1 VTTVEDALARA
12 TAPGPDG
19 RGRFRA
25 PFALQSWP
33 GVVHGGALVAILD
46 VAAQRLAPVHG
57 ARLLEGRLTASV
69 PLDTELEL
77 EGSAGE
83 GVIAVSV
90 VAQDRSPLT
99 SLTVRSLSEDP
110 APTPTAWPGG
120 DGLPVPGSEH
130 CLVCGDANEL
140 GLRVRPRF
148 DEDGV
153 WARVSPGPPW
163 VERSGA
169 LHRAL
174 APVLL
179 DEVAW
184 WLGAITMQAGGLTNR
199 ISLSVSRAAFP
210 AGGPLIASGRF
221 DDVTPVD
228 RRRAFWRT
236 VSTLRTPGGQP
247 LATATIVFRGGAD
260 YSARQ
265 MPYLRARCAPGV
277 FARMFPAL
285 ASADQ

>member
-1 VTTVEDALARA
+1 MTTVEDALASA
-12 TAPGPDG
+12 TALGLDG

-33 GVVHGGALVAILD
+33 GIVHGGALVAILD
-46 VAAQRLAPVHG
+46 VAAQRLGLVHG
-57 ARLLEGRLTASV
+57 AHLLEGRLTASV

-90 VAQDRSPLT
+90 AQDRSPLT
-99 SLTVRSLSEDP
+99 SLTVRALAGDL
-110 APTPTAWPGG
+110 APPPTAWPA
-120 DGLPVPGSEH
+120 DTGLPVPGSEH

-140 GLRVRPRF
+140 GLRVRPRL
-148 DEDGV
+148 DEEGV

-163 VERSGA
+163 VGRSGA

-199 ISLSVSRAAFP
+199 ISLSVSRATFP
-210 AGGPLIASGRF
+210 AGEPLIASGRF

-236 VSTLRTPGGQP
+236 VSSLRTIEGQP

-277 FARMFPAL
+277 FERMFPTL
-285 ASADQ
+285 ASAGG